1 MSFKN
6 TTPLTNR
13 LRSNRQYVPAT
24 QYTSIRQR
32 RPPQKQ
38 QPVVEQNDVES
49 LVSNLVNSNVP
60 LANDL
65 AELTFEENFLS
76 NFEIEQV
83 ESIQPL
89 FDSTQLNHSANQSN
103 PINTSS
109 TSKIDDTLA
118 SSLNALSID
127 PSMANE
133 VFELTK
139 TQKGAYKVYSMGY
152 AYTVEKPKQSEV
164 TTATKIYW
172 RCESYSLLKC
182 SEVTYKKVLKMLKK
196 QLKNEPK
203 SISCDFEKAIMNA
216 KALIFALCVIM
227 ACYFHLCQ
235 SWFRRVQTTGL
246 MKN

>member
-13 LRSNRQYVPAT
+13 LRSNRQYVPTT

-32 RPPQKQ
+32 RPPQQQ

-49 LVSNLVNSNVP
+49 LVSSLVNSNVP

-89 FDSTQLNHSANQSN
+89 FDSTQLNHSANQTN
-103 PINTSS
+103 INNSS
-109 TSKIDDTLA
+109 TSKIDDSLA

-152 AYTVEKPKQSEV
+152 VYTVEKPRQSDAA
-164 TTATKIYW
+164 TAAKIYW
-172 RCESYSLLKC
+172 RCESYSLFKC
-182 SEVTYKKVLKMLKK
+182 KKRTKI
-196 QLKNEPK
+196 N
-203 SISCDFEKAIMNA
+203 
-216 KALIFALCVIM
+216 
-227 ACYFHLCQ
+227 
-235 SWFRRVQTTGL
+235 
-246 MKN
+246 